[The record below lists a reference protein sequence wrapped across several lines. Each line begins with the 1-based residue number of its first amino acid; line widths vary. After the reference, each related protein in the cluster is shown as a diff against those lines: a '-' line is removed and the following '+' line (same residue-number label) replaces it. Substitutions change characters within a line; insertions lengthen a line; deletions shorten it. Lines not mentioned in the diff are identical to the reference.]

1 MTSKH
6 APAAPGALTTDTGRW
21 PAHDDLLRYRA
32 DFPIFERVN
41 YLNSCSLGAL
51 STRAMAGINEY
62 MRLWGSMGASAWYEI
77 WLGRLAALRP
87 EIAAL
92 LNAGAD
98 EIAIGPSISSAV
110 SVIASCLDYRTRP
123 RVVMTELDFPTLG
136 HQWLAKGRQGVEV
149 VIVPARDRISVDLEA
164 LEAAVDERTA
174 LVATSH
180 VFFTS
185 GYVQDIKA
193 IAEIAHRKGALCLID
208 AYQGTGQ
215 IPTDVRDAG
224 VDFLL
229 SGGLKWLLGGTGI
242 VFTYAR
248 RDLLPQLEPTIPGW
262 FGVKNQFDFDIR
274 HVEYPDTA
282 LRLEQGT
289 HSISAVYAF
298 LGGLS
303 YVREIGPQTLRERTQ
318 HLTEDLIG
326 RALAAG
332 FTPRVAPDPAQRS
345 GIVLLNMENPRPVV
359 AALAQAGTI
368 VDMRPGAVRV
378 SPYFYNRIEENQIVI
393 DAMVKIRDQP
403 SAGG

>member
-1 MTSKH
+1 MSTTMQQQIVTD
-6 APAAPGALTTDTGRW
+6 PARW
-21 PAHDDLLRYRA
+21 PAHEDLLRYRPE
-32 DFPIFERVN
+32 FPIFETRN

-51 STRAMAGINEY
+51 SQRTIAGINEY
-62 MRLWGSMGASAWYEI
+62 MALWGRMGASAWYEI
-77 WLGRLAALRP
+77 WLGRLAELRATLGRL
-87 EIAAL
+87 I
-92 LNAGAD
+92 NAGAD

-110 SVIASCLDYRTRP
+110 SVIASCLDYSTRP
-123 RVVMTELDFPTLG
+123 KVVMADLDFPTLG
-136 HQWLAKGRQGVEV
+136 HQWLAKRHLGVEV
-149 VIVPARDRISVDLEA
+149 EFVPNRNRVSVDLEA
-164 LEAAVDERTA
+164 FETAVDERTA

-193 IAEIAHRKGALCLID
+193 LAEIAHRKGALLLID

-215 IPTDVRDAG
+215 IPTDVQDAG

-248 RDLLPQLEPTIPGW
+248 RALVPALEPTIPGW
-262 FGVKNQFDFDIR
+262 FGVANQFGFDIQTLAYR
-274 HVEYPDTA
+274 EDA
-282 LRLEQGT
+282 ARLEQGT
-289 HSISAVYAF
+289 HSISAVYAL

-303 YVREIGPQTLRERTQ
+303 YILEIGPQRLRERTQ
-318 HLTEDLIG
+318 HLTEDLIA

-332 FTPRVAPDPAQRS
+332 FEPRVALDPAQRS
-345 GIVLLNMENPRPVV
+345 GIVLLNMDNPRPVV
-359 AALAQAGTI
+359 AALAEAGTI

-393 DAMVKIRDQP
+393 DAMVKIRDSQ
-403 SAGG
+403 

>member
-1 MTSKH
+1 MSTAS
-6 APAAPGALTTDTGRW
+6 PAGAGRALATDPGRW

-32 DFPIFERVN
+32 DFPIFAKTN

-51 STRAMAGINEY
+51 SVRTMAGINEY
-62 MRLWGSMGASAWYEI
+62 MALWGSMGAAAWYEI
-77 WLGRLAALRP
+77 WLGRLAELRQQIGALIHASA
-87 EIAAL
+87 E
-92 LNAGAD
+92 
-98 EIAIGPSISSAV
+98 EIAIGPSISSALT
-110 SVIASCLDYRTRP
+110 VISSCIDYGQRNKIVT
-123 RVVMTELDFPTLG
+123 TDLDFPTVG
-136 HQWLAKGRQGVEV
+136 HQWLAKHKQGVEV
-149 VIVPARDRISVDLEA
+149 VFVPHRDRISVDLDAFEQA
-164 LEAAVDERTA
+164 IDERTA
-174 LVATSH
+174 LVVTSH

-193 IAEIAHRKGALCLID
+193 IAEIAHRKGALVVID

-215 IPTDVRDAG
+215 IPTDVQDAG

-248 RDLLPQLEPTIPGW
+248 RDLLPQLEPSVPGW
-262 FGVKNQFDFDIR
+262 FAMKNQFAFDI
-274 HVEYPDTA
+274 HSVEYPDTA

-289 HSISAVYAF
+289 HSISAVYAL

-303 YVREIGPQTLRERTQ
+303 YIAEIGPAALRERTQ
-318 HLTEDLIG
+318 HLTEDLIT

-332 FTPRVAPDPAQRS
+332 FAPRVAPDPAHRS

-359 AALAQAGTI
+359 TALAQAGTI

-378 SPYFYNRIEENQIVI
+378 SPYFYNTIEENQIVV
-393 DAMVKIRDQP
+393 DAMVKIRDQ
-403 SAGG
+403 GGQ